1 MNCNLKYDNN
11 IFIICFRIFIYLVN
25 KDDIYKEL
33 ANRAFEVKEN
43 EIIILADAIIPALLE
58 RLEKEEVSKI
68 YPFRGILIYTMNTK
82 VVHTQ

>member
-1 MNCNLKYDNN
+1 MNYNLKYDNT

-68 YPFRGILIYTMNTK
+68 YPFRGILVYTMNNK
-82 VVHTQ
+82 DVHTQ

>member
-1 MNCNLKYDNN
+1 MNYNLKYDNT

-33 ANRAFEVKEN
+33 ANKAFEVKEN

-68 YPFRGILIYTMNTK
+68 YPFRGILVYTMNTK
-82 VVHTQ
+82 EVHTQ

>member
-1 MNCNLKYDNN
+1 MNYNFKYDNN
-11 IFIICFRIFIYLVN
+11 ISIICSRIFIYLIN

-68 YPFRGILIYTMNTK
+68 YPFRGILVYTMNNK
-82 VVHTQ
+82 DVHTQ